1 MKFFK
6 WRIFIITSI
15 VCLLPILFGVA
26 LWNDLP
32 DFMAIHFDIN
42 GNPDNFASKGFAV
55 IALPGIML
63 AGQVLC
69 CFVTDVNA
77 KKHGKRKKF
86 ELVLKWIMPVM
97 STVLQT
103 ITVGFGLG
111 WNVDIRKPVV
121 LLVGTIFVVVGNYL
135 PKLDYVKNYNL
146 DTYKA
151 RKINRFMGF
160 ASVIMGLLFM
170 LSIFFD
176 AIVSV
181 IVLITMFVC
190 MLVCVIYSVVV
201 IKSKKQ

>member
-32 DFMAIHFDIN
+32 ESMAIHFDIN
-42 GNPDNFASKGFAV
+42 GKPDNFASKEFAV
-55 IALPGIML
+55 FAIPCLVVL
-63 AGQVLC
+63 GQAFC
-69 CFVTDVNA
+69 CFVNDINA
-77 KKHGKRKKF
+77 YKHGQMRKF
-86 ELVLKWIMPVM
+86 EVVTKWILPVM
-97 STVLQT
+97 SIVLQT
-103 ITVGFGLG
+103 LTVGFSLG
-111 WNVDIRKPVV
+111 WKFDIRKPVMI
-121 LLVGTIFVVVGNYL
+121 LVGTILVVVGNYL

-181 IVLITMFVC
+181 IVLVVMFVC
-190 MLVCVIYSVVV
+190 VLVCAIYAFVV
-201 IKSKKQ
+201 SKGKK